1 MREES
6 VRPGTGAE
14 RDCVTDG
21 RGGRRLGQLHKT
33 RGFDAN
39 ASARGTLP

>member
-1 MREES
+1 MREETF
-6 VRPGTGAE
+6 RPATGAE
-14 RDCVTDG
+14 GDCVTDG
-21 RGGRRLGQLHKT
+21 MVGRRLGQLHKT